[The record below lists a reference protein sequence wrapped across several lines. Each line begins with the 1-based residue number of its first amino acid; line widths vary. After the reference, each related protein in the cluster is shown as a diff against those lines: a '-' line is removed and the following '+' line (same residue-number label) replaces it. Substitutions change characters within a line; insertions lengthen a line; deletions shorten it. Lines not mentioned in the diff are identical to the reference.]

1 MDLVKPARL
10 GTRFAALG
18 GLLIA
23 AAVGLLLVLGGG
35 DLPYIARVLVHQDA
49 STSDVDWKDSVTIEA
64 SDPRPWPQ
72 EGSCAEVDTALADA
86 GGIDSWMTAGGGSAL
101 VVVQNGSLQ
110 CEWSAPGV
118 TASSALPVFSI
129 SKSVMAVVLA
139 RAIDDGAIAGWDAP
153 ITDLLPELAKR
164 DERFTRITY
173 ADLVDMRSG
182 IPFSESADFPWVNQD
197 ASRVYYASDLAAAV
211 LRYPTI
217 DSDPGPFTY
226 NDYAPNL
233 VGLALSRSPAGPLV
247 DDAMAQFWRELGAQD
262 DAAWLVDGHGF
273 PWHESGFV
281 ASARDVARVGQ
292 LLLDGGEVRDR
303 TVAPP
308 EFAERVGSA
317 RGSEIVQTW
326 DGLALGY
333 STGWWVVDD
342 GRAFVALGRFGQ
354 VMVVVPSTQSVIV
367 RLGDDGYERVESNA
381 AIADRLIEV
390 ALELD

>member
-1 MDLVKPARL
+1 VKPARL
-10 GTRFAALG
+10 VALVG
-18 GLLIA
+18 VLIA
-23 AAVGLLLVLGGG
+23 AAVGLLIVLGGG

-49 STSDVDWKDSVTIEA
+49 STSDVDWKDSVAIEA
-64 SDPRPWPQ
+64 SDPRPWP
-72 EGSCAEVDTALADA
+72 EDGSCAGIDSALAEV

-101 VVVQNGSLQ
+101 VVAQNGSLQ
-110 CEWSAPGV
+110 CEWSAPGLS
-118 TASSALPVFSI
+118 ASTALPVFSI

-139 RAIDDGAIAGWDAP
+139 RAIDDGAIPGWDAP
-153 ITDLLPELAKR
+153 MTDLVPELAAR
-164 DERFTRITY
+164 DERFTQITY

-182 IPFSESADFPWVNQD
+182 IAFSENADFPWVNQD

-217 DSDPGPFTY
+217 SSDPGTFTY

-247 DDAMAQFWRELGAQD
+247 DDAMPQLWRELGAQD
-262 DAAWLVDGHGF
+262 DAAWLVDGEGF
-273 PWHESGFV
+273 AWHESGFV

-292 LLLDGGEVRDR
+292 LLLDGGAVGDR

-308 EFAERVGSA
+308 EFAERVGSP

-333 STGWWVVDD
+333 TTGWWVVDD

-354 VMVVVPSTQSVIV
+354 VMVVVPSSQTVIV
-367 RLGDDGYERVESNA
+367 RLGEDGYERVESNA

-390 ALELD
+390 AVELD